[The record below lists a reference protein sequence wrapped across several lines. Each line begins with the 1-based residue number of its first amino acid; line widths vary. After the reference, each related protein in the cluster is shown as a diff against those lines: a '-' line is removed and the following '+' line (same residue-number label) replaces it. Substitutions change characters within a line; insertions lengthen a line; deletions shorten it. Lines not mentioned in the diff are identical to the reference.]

1 MRPVAENSNSENN
14 IRGILQ
20 LLGDKGL
27 LAQSANGE
35 LMIALKAAELGFSM
49 PITVATLPTIGVSSM
64 PNLVV
69 STMPSLT
76 VGSVPSL
83 TIGSIP
89 TITANPTKPTLL
101 AHGLLGATATT
112 MFTAAAAYRDVSVYL
127 TNVDTAERTAQVQ
140 LNATTPAT
148 MDDTHSLVKGHPLSV
163 GDRSPIFLPGIANT
177 DVIYGLCDS
186 ANKVSYQIW
195 GTA

>member
-1 MRPVAENSNSENN
+1 MRPVGENSNSENN

-76 VGSVPSL
+76 
-83 TIGSIP
+83 IGSIP
-89 TITANPTKPTLL
+89 SVTANPTKPTLL

-140 LNATTPAT
+140 LNATTPST
-148 MDDTHSLVKGHPLSV
+148 MDDTHSLVKAYPLAI
-163 GDRSPIFLPGIANT
+163 GDRAPIFLPGIANT